1 MGRSSMVPGR
11 ILTEKGGFFP
21 LISKRPYFFDIKVL
35 SEKLNF
41 VTREFV

>member
-11 ILTEKGGFFP
+11 ILSEKGSLFP

-41 VTREFV
+41 LTREFV